1 MNKYRFLALSAVFVA
16 FEQVPAQVKFTS
28 ETKLVIVNVSV
39 KDKQGVPVAG
49 LKKEDFLVTEDG
61 KPQDIGEFSFEKL
74 SNDLLTVLPDD
85 NGGPKQL
92 EERVTPAPKPVA
104 APPKPAAQA
113 PAAAVSSSLESS
125 QRKDR
130 RLLAMFFDM
139 TTMPQFDQ
147 IRAIEN
153 AEKFIR
159 EQMTSSDLVQ
169 IMNYG
174 TKLNVLQEFTDDR
187 DLLLKTLKNLVV
199 GEGSELAGA
208 ASTSAAEGDDTGTFT
223 QDDTEFNIFNTDRQL
238 AAIEDAVKKLAAF
251 PEKKAMI
258 YFSSGIPKNGIDN
271 QSQLRAATAAAIRAN
286 VSIYSVDARGLVA
299 SAPGGD
305 ATTGSPRGTGAFS
318 GSLQSGRVASM
329 NDTQETIST
338 LASDT
343 GGKVLLDNND
353 LSMGIRTAQADLS
366 SYYILGYYS
375 HNSAEDGKYRHIVVK
390 LTNQQ
395 VASNTQALK
404 YKEGYY
410 ASKVFQKF
418 TSADK
423 EQQLQEA
430 LTLGDPLR
438 DLELVLEV
446 DHFRVAQN
454 RYFVPISVKI
464 PGTDVTLVKKG
475 PLQTTDFDFVG
486 VVKDLQGRTINNLP
500 NWATLGV
507 RDEIKIELKD
517 SEAEQLEKHNLQY
530 DTGLTLPPGK
540 YNLRFLAREN
550 QTGKMGTYETN
561 FEIPDYATEK
571 GLKLSSIIWSN
582 DRKPVAAAVGSANN
596 DRRATTNHPLI
607 ADGQKI
613 VPSITKVFRKDQ
625 NMFVYFEVYDPT
637 PDAQKAPNVAA
648 EIDLMRG
655 PHKILSSQ
663 PTEVNKLDPSRP
675 GVARFTFQI
684 PLAKVP
690 TGQYTAQVNVID
702 ENGKKFAFP
711 RDLIVVLPEQTA
723 EAAPT
728 QAAPAQPAAQANQ

>member
-1 MNKYRFLALSAVFVA
+1 MNKFRLLTLSAIFVA
-16 FEQVPAQVKFTS
+16 AVQVPAQVKFTS

-61 KPQDIGEFSFEKL
+61 KPQEIGEFSFEKL
-74 SNDLLTVLPDD
+74 SNDVLTALPDD

-92 EERVTPAPKPVA
+92 EERVTPAPKPA
-104 APPKPAAQA
+104 APPKPATQA

-187 DLLLKTLKNLVV
+187 DLLLGTLKNMVV

-208 ASTSAAEGDDTGTFT
+208 AATAGAEGDDTGGFT

-238 AAIEDAVKKLAAF
+238 AAIEDAVKKLAAY

-305 ATTGSPRGTGAFS
+305 ATSASPRGTGAFS
-318 GSLQSGRVASM
+318 GSLQSGRISSM

-338 LASDT
+338 LSEDT

-375 HNSAEDGKYRHIVVK
+375 KNPAEDGKYRHIVVK
-390 LTNQQ
+390 LTNPQL
-395 VASNTQALK
+395 ASNTQALK

-517 SEAEQLEKHNLQY
+517 SEADQLEKHNLQY

-561 FEIPDYATEK
+561 FEIPDLATEK

-596 DRRATTNHPLI
+596 DKRATTNHPLI
-607 ADGQKI
+607 DNGQKI

-625 NMFVYFEVYDPT
+625 NMYVYFEVYDPSV
-637 PDAQKAPNVAA
+637 DAQKAANVAA

-655 PHKILSSQ
+655 AHKILSSQ
-663 PTEVNKLDPSRP
+663 PAEVSKLDPSRP

-684 PLAKVP
+684 PLTKVP

-702 ENGKKFAFP
+702 QNGKKFAFP

-723 EAAPT
+723 QTATP
-728 QAAPAQPAAQANQ
+728 QPAAQANQ

>member
-1 MNKYRFLALSAVFVA
+1 MNKFRLLTLSAIFVA
-16 FEQVPAQVKFTS
+16 TVQVPAQVKFTS
-28 ETKLVIVNVSV
+28 ETKLVVVNVSV
-39 KDKQGVPVAG
+39 KDKQGVPVEG
-49 LKKEDFLVTEDG
+49 LKREDFIVTEDG
-61 KPQDIGEFSFEKL
+61 KTQPIGEFSFEKL
-74 SNDLLTVLPDD
+74 SNDLMTALPDVD

-92 EERVTPAPKPVA
+92 EERVTPPPKAAEAPKQA
-104 APPKPAAQA
+104 QPAAS
-113 PAAAVSSSLESS
+113 VSSSIENS

-153 AEKFIR
+153 AEKFVR
-159 EQMTSSDLVQ
+159 EQMTSSDLIQ

-208 ASTSAAEGDDTGTFT
+208 AGGGAEGDDTGGFS

-238 AAIEDAVKKLAAF
+238 AAIEDAVKKLAAY
-251 PEKKAMI
+251 PEKKNMI
-258 YFSSGIPKNGIDN
+258 YFSSGISKNGIDN

-305 ATTGSPRGTGAFS
+305 ATSASPRGSGAFS
-318 GSLQSGRVASM
+318 GSLQSGRINST

-338 LASDT
+338 LAADT

-353 LSMGIRTAQADLS
+353 LTLGIKTAQQDLS

-375 HNSAEDGKYRHIVVK
+375 QNSAEDGRYRHIVVK
-390 LTNQQ
+390 LANPQ
-395 VASNTQALK
+395 VAANTQSLK

-418 TSADK
+418 TAADK

-464 PGTDVTLVKKG
+464 PGSDVTLIKKG
-475 PLQTTDFDFVG
+475 ALQSTDFDFVG

-507 RDEIKIELKD
+507 RDEIKVDLKD
-517 SEAEQLEKHNLQY
+517 SDAEQLEKHNLQY

-561 FEIPDYATEK
+561 FEIPDLSTAT

-582 DRKPVAAAVGSANN
+582 DRKPVTAAVGSANN
-596 DRRATTNHPLI
+596 DKRATSNHPLI

-625 NMFVYFEVYDPT
+625 NMYVYFEVYDPSVNS
-637 PDAQKAPNVAA
+637 QKAVNVAA

-655 PHKILSSQ
+655 PRKILSSQ
-663 PTEVNKLDPSRP
+663 PTDVTKLDPSRP

-711 RDLIVVLPEQTA
+711 RDLIVVLPDQTA
-723 EAAPT
+723 QATAP
-728 QAAPAQPAAQANQ
+728 PPAAQQ

>member
-1 MNKYRFLALSAVFVA
+1 MNKFRLLTLSAIFVA
-16 FEQVPAQVKFTS
+16 TVQVPAQVKFTS
-28 ETKLVIVNVSV
+28 ETKLVVVNVSV
-39 KDKQGVPVAG
+39 KDKQGVPVEG
-49 LKKEDFLVTEDG
+49 LKREDFIVTEDG
-61 KPQDIGEFSFEKL
+61 KPQPIGEFSFEKL
-74 SNDLLTVLPDD
+74 SNDLMAALPDVD

-92 EERVTPAPKPVA
+92 EERVTPPPKAAEAPKQA
-104 APPKPAAQA
+104 QPAGS
-113 PAAAVSSSLESS
+113 VSSSIENS

-159 EQMTSSDLVQ
+159 EQMTSSDLIQ

-187 DLLLKTLKNLVV
+187 DLLLKTLKNMVV

-208 ASTSAAEGDDTGTFT
+208 AGGAAEGDDTGGFT

-238 AAIEDAVKKLAAF
+238 AAIEDAVKKLAAY
-251 PEKKAMI
+251 PEKKNMI
-258 YFSSGIPKNGIDN
+258 YFSSGISKNGIDN
-271 QSQLRAATAAAIRAN
+271 QSQLRAATAAAIRSN

-305 ATTGSPRGTGAFS
+305 ATSASPRGSGALS
-318 GSLQSGRVASM
+318 GSLQSGRISSM

-338 LASDT
+338 LAADT

-353 LSMGIRTAQADLS
+353 LTLGIKTAQQDLS

-375 HNSAEDGKYRHIVVK
+375 QNSAEDGKYRHIIVK
-390 LTNQQ
+390 LANPQ
-395 VASNTQALK
+395 VAANTQSLK

-418 TSADK
+418 TAADK

-464 PGTDVTLVKKG
+464 PGSDVTLIKKG
-475 PLQTTDFDFVG
+475 ALQSTDFDFVG

-507 RDEIKIELKD
+507 RDEIKVDLKD
-517 SEAEQLEKHNLQY
+517 SDAEQLEKHNLQY

-561 FEIPDYATEK
+561 FEVPDLSTAT

-582 DRKPVAAAVGSANN
+582 DRKPVTAAVGTANN
-596 DRRATTNHPLI
+596 DKRATSNHPLI

-613 VPSITKVFRKDQ
+613 VPSITKVFRQDQ
-625 NMFVYFEVYDPT
+625 NMYVYFEVYDPSA
-637 PDAQKAPNVAA
+637 DAQKAVNVAA

-655 PHKILSSQ
+655 PRKILSSQ
-663 PTEVNKLDPSRP
+663 PTDVTKLDPSRP

-711 RDLIVVLPEQTA
+711 RDLIVVLPDQTA
-723 EAAPT
+723 QAAAP
-728 QAAPAQPAAQANQ
+728 QPAAQQ